1 MHILVQKWGNS
12 LAFRI
17 PRAFAH
23 EADISQGTTVD
34 LGIHKGCLVITPV
47 KKGISLKD
55 LLAKVSV
62 SNIHSE
68 NDFGVSKGLETW

>member
-17 PRAFAH
+17 PRTFAQ

-34 LGIHKGCLVITPV
+34 LGIQKGRLVITPV
-47 KKGISLKD
+47 RMVISLKD
-55 LLAKVSV
+55 LLAKVSQ
-62 SNIHSE
+62 SNIHRE
-68 NDFGVSKGLETW
+68 EDFGANQGLENW

>member
-17 PRAFAH
+17 PRVFAH
-23 EADISQGTTVD
+23 EADITQGSTVD
-34 LGIHKGCLVITPV
+34 LGIQKGRLVITPV
-47 KKGISLKD
+47 RQKIALKD
-55 LLAKVSV
+55 LLAKVTR

-68 NDFGVSKGLETW
+68 EDFGSNQGLETW